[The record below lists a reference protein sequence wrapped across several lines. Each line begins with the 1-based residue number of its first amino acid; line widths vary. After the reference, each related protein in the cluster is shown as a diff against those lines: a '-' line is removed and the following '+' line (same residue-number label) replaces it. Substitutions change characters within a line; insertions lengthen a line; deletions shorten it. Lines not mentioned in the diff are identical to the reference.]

1 MEKILII
8 NGSPRAKKSNSRQYA
23 QLFAAA
29 CPGETDY
36 AAITKTNHRQLCQA
50 MEGVSDVLFVFP
62 LYADGIPVTLLN
74 FLKTL
79 EEQPP
84 VGRPRVSVLVNC
96 GFLEPEQNDVAVE
109 MVGLFAKRNGYPL
122 GCTLKIGSGE
132 AILST
137 PFRFLVRAK
146 IRRLARAL
154 ARGECREME
163 VTMPLTKG
171 MFLRASSRYW
181 EGLGRRNG
189 ITPAQ
194 MAVMDIEG
202 QQDTGV

>member
-1 MEKILII
+1 MQQAFIRLH
-8 NGSPRAKKSNSRQYA
+8 R
-23 QLFAAA
+23 
-29 CPGETDY
+29 GETHHVQRAVVPKEAVIIGY
-36 AAITKTNHRQLCQA
+36 G
-50 MEGVSDVLFVFP
+50 E
-62 LYADGIPVTLLN
+62 IPVEERQVFRRLVERN
-74 FLKTL
+74 ANNMCFEGFRVVFAEEENL
-79 EEQPP
+79 EEIVRNEVQA
-84 VGRPRVSVLVNC
+84 SVLVNC

-181 EGLGRRNG
+181 EGLGRCNG